1 MYLLECADGSYYTG
15 STINL
20 ELRLQQHQDG
30 EGANH
35 TKKHLPVKLVY
46 FEEFDRID
54 TAFNREKQVQG
65 WSRAKKEALINHEFN
80 KLPELSRNYT
90 QYPASASSATGE
102 TNTASTGSAA
112 EDTQKDSASTSSAT
126 GQTQTNSA
134 SAGSATGQTNTI
146 STGSAIDNSILP
158 IAKPISS
165 ITIPFSSVA
174 ELAEGNSFSSN
185 TVAELVEANS
195 VVDSMADSLYG
206 SVAEPVEARLS
217 VVGIGPGGQEY
228 ILPFAQS
235 VLADADVVIGY
246 HYYFQFIEHLLK
258 ENCECIG
265 KELTEEEAR
274 AVLAVNRCE
283 KGKHVVVISSG
294 DAGIYAMASL
304 VYQYASTQTDKDIDL
319 QTIPGISAF
328 IASAGKLGAPLGHDF
343 CCISLSDLM
352 TPWTTI
358 EKRIHAAATG
368 DFVTSLYN
376 PRSKKRFWQL
386 NRLKEIFLK
395 HRSPTTPV
403 AVIRQVTR
411 PEEHITITT
420 LGEFDTEIVDMFS
433 LVMIGN
439 SQTYQFKNFLVT
451 PRGYLARK
459 PHTGQEIQDE
469 SFRQIAESLQ
479 RTDLLTAD
487 KWAVM
492 RCVHTT
498 ADFEY
503 ENLYLSSNNAIEKWN
518 DYLINGGTIITDVTM
533 VQSGITKEF
542 TSKYQNQVL
551 CYLNDPQ
558 ATALAQSENITRS
571 QAGIR
576 LALTKHPNALYVVGN
591 APTALFELCEQI
603 LDEKCKPVGVV
614 GAPVGFV
621 NVVESKLKLQAIT
634 SIPYVIIRERKG
646 GSNVAAS
653 IVNAAFTLKKEYETI

>member
-1 MYLLECADGSYYTG
+1 MKGYMYLLECADGSYYTG

-90 QYPASASSATGE
+90 EYPRNAVAS
-102 TNTASTGSAA
+102 TASTGSAT
-112 EDTQKDSASTSSAT
+112 ESQTDSASTSSAN
-126 GQTQTNSA
+126 GK
-134 SAGSATGQTNTI
+134 TNTI
-146 STGSAIDNSILP
+146 STGSAGNNLILTIAEP
-158 IAKPISS
+158 I

-174 ELAEGNSFSSN
+174 ELVEANSFSSNTVAELVEANSFSSN

-195 VVDSMADSLYG
+195 VVDSMPDSLYG
-206 SVAEPVEARLS
+206 SVAEPVEAAEARLS

-469 SFRQIAESLQ
+469 SFRQISESLQ
-479 RTDLLTAD
+479 RTDLPEAD

-518 DYLINGGTIITDVTM
+518 DYLLNGGTIITDVTM

-542 TSKYQNQVL
+542 TSKYKNQVL
-551 CYLNDPQ
+551 CYLNDPE

-653 IVNAAFTLKKEYETI
+653 IVNAAFTLETASN

>member
-1 MYLLECADGSYYTG
+1 M
-15 STINL
+15 
-20 ELRLQQHQDG
+20 
-30 EGANH
+30 
-35 TKKHLPVKLVY
+35 K
-46 FEEFDRID
+46 
-54 TAFNREKQVQG
+54 
-65 WSRAKKEALINHEFN
+65 
-80 KLPELSRNYT
+80 
-90 QYPASASSATGE
+90 
-102 TNTASTGSAA
+102 
-112 EDTQKDSASTSSAT
+112 
-126 GQTQTNSA
+126 
-134 SAGSATGQTNTI
+134 
-146 STGSAIDNSILP
+146 
-158 IAKPISS
+158 
-165 ITIPFSSVA
+165 
-174 ELAEGNSFSSN
+174 
-185 TVAELVEANS
+185 
-195 VVDSMADSLYG
+195 
-206 SVAEPVEARLS
+206 LS

-228 ILPFAQS
+228 ILPFAQT

-274 AVLAVNRCE
+274 AVLAVNSCK

-304 VYQYASTQTDKDIDL
+304 VYQYASTQKDKDIDL

-358 EKRIHAAATG
+358 EKRIQAAATG

-386 NRLKEIFLK
+386 NRLKEIFLQ
-395 HRSPTTPV
+395 HRNPSTPV
-403 AVIRQVTR
+403 AIIRQVTR
-411 PEEHITITT
+411 PEENIIITT

-439 SQTYQFKNFLVT
+439 SQTYQFKNFLIT

-479 RTDLLTAD
+479 REDLPDAD

-498 ADFEY
+498 ADFDY

-542 TSKYQNQVL
+542 TSKYENQVL
-551 CYLNDPQ
+551 CYLNNPE
-558 ATALAQSENITRS
+558 TSALAEKENITRS

-576 LALTKHPNALYVVGN
+576 LALAKHPTALYVIGN

-603 LDEKCKPVGVV
+603 LDEKCNPIGIV

-621 NVVESKLKLQAIT
+621 NVVESKLKLQGL
-634 SIPYVIIRERKG
+634 SNIPYVIIRERKG

-653 IVNAAFTLKKEYETI
+653 IVNAAFTLKNKQ